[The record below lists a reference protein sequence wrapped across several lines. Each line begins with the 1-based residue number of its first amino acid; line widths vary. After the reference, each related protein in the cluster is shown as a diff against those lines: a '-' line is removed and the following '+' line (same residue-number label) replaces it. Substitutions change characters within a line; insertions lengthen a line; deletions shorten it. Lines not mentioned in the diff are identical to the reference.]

1 MTGAVIAA
9 IALTFLLPAKV
20 RPGPNWLLPL
30 IEILLLVGVVIG
42 DPVEITRRSRW
53 LRVLYCGGG
62 TATQT
67 NP

>member
-9 IALTFLLPAKV
+9 IALTFLLPATV

-30 IEILLLVGVVIG
+30 IELLLLVGVVIG